1 MVINEDAHARVADAG
16 GGAGGA
22 VNVSML
28 RHAPDVGLSGVSRI
42 PVRTKFMFWS

>member
-1 MVINEDAHARVADAG
+1 MVIDEDAHARVADGG

-28 RHAPDVGLSGVSRI
+28 RHAPVVRLSGVPRI
-42 PVRTKFMFWS
+42 PVRSTFNF